1 MVTVP
6 SRWTGNRVRN
16 SAATLRSLNDPT
28 LQRRLH
34 APARGIAPVTSAN
47 PITDFAQLREL
58 VRHLPPPDRAA
69 AEACRAHDTEL
80 TKPAGALGRLEEL
93 AAWLAA
99 WQGRHPPRLERVL
112 ILVFVGW
119 HEIARRGVSAY
130 PAEVTDQ
137 MVANFAAGGAAI
149 NQLARLAGA
158 ELRVVPVGQGRPAH
172 DFTQRPAMSEA
183 GCLRAIEIGIGAL
196 PWDVDLLAIGEMGIA
211 NTTPAAAMAAALAG
225 EGGGRWAGPGT
236 GLDPEG
242 VSRKAAVIDQ
252 ALGRHRG
259 AMTDPLEILRH
270 VGGREHA
277 AMLGAVLAGRL
288 RRIPVMLDGFTATV
302 PAAVL
307 EAIEPGAAGD
317 CQVGHCSAEPG
328 HRRLLE
334 QVGRRPLLDLGMRL
348 GEASGAALAIQ
359 LARAAAARH
368 KRTATFP
375 SARVG
380 QRA

>member
-1 MVTVP
+1 MP
-6 SRWTGNRVRN
+6 
-16 SAATLRSLNDPT
+16 
-28 LQRRLH
+28 
-34 APARGIAPVTSAN
+34 PVTSADT
-47 PITDFAQLREL
+47 ITDFAQLRDM
-58 VRHLPPPDRAA
+58 VRHLPPPDLAA
-69 AEACRAHDTEL
+69 TAACRARDAEL

-93 AAWLAA
+93 AEWLAA

-149 NQLARLAGA
+149 NQLASLAGA

-236 GLDPEG
+236 GLDLEG

-252 ALGRHRG
+252 ALARHRG

-307 EAIEPGAAGD
+307 EAIEPGAAGH

-359 LARAAAARH
+359 LARAAVACH
-368 KRTATFP
+368 NGMATFA
-375 SARVG
+375 SAKVD

>member
-1 MVTVP
+1 MTSLP
-6 SRWTGNRVRN
+6 SVSSFGE
-16 SAATLRSLNDPT
+16 LRALLAD
-28 LQRRLH
+28 
-34 APARGIAPVTSAN
+34 
-47 PITDFAQLREL
+47 
-58 VRHLPPPDRAA
+58 LPGPDLAA
-69 AEACRAHDTEL
+69 AAACRARDAQL
-80 TKPAGALGRLEEL
+80 TKPPGALGRLEDL
-93 AAWLAA
+93 ADWLSA

-119 HEIARRGVSAY
+119 HEIARHGVSAF

-172 DFTQRPAMSEA
+172 DFTLRPAMSEA

-211 NTTPAAAMAAALAG
+211 NSTPAAAMAAALAG

-252 ALGRHRG
+252 ALARHRG

-307 EAIEPGAAGD
+307 EAIDPGAAGH
-317 CQVGHCSAEPG
+317 CQVGHRSAEPG

-334 QVGRRPLLDLGMRL
+334 QIGRRPLLDLGMRL

-359 LARAAAARH
+359 LARAAVACH
-368 KRTATFP
+368 NGMATFA
-375 SARVG
+375 SAKVD